1 MRWWKGVGASVRGGR
16 RPPSSSRLFLCDAAV
31 NWVMADA
38 QPDRRY
44 SRAGRLTETEP
55 LPLPECCALVLQG
68 GGALGSYQAGVYESL
83 DDWNVPLNWVA
94 GISLGAINAETGRAS
109 CRERVCKYV

>member
-83 DDWNVPLNWVA
+83 DDWNVPLNRSEEHTSELQSLMR
-94 GISLGAINAETGRAS
+94 ISYAVFCLT
-109 CRERVCKYV
+109 